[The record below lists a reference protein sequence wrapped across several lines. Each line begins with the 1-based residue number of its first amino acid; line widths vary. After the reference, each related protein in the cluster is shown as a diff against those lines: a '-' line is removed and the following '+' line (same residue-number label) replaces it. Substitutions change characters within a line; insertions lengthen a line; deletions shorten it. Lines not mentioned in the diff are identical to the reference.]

1 MIDTVVLG
9 AGPAG
14 LAVAGSLAS
23 RGRTATI
30 IEKAHDLAASW
41 RTHYD
46 RLRLHTVKE
55 KSALPGLPF
64 PRDYPRY
71 VAREQ
76 MVRYLESYAAH
87 FGIAPRLGCEA
98 TAIAR
103 DDRGGWEVATAA
115 GDRLHAWTVVVA
127 TGANAWPREPALPG
141 RERFRGA
148 ITHSRDYR
156 RASDW
161 VGRRVLVIGMGNTGA
176 EIALDLA
183 EHGVA
188 TTLSVRSPVNIVYRE
203 VLGRPTQLTALMLD
217 RLPEAW
223 GDRIALVFRNLTVGD
238 LSRWGLRMSV
248 ESPLRDLRRRG
259 RTPVIDVGTVARIK
273 SGDIKVRPGI
283 AAVEAGAVRFVDDS
297 EDPVDAIIL
306 ATGYDARLQQ
316 LFPGT
321 DVPVD
326 ERGLPRAVVGTGKLQ
341 GVCFVGF
348 DTHQP
353 GGMLRTIGQQAE
365 MVADTLAEMLVDNEA
380 DRRMPVAPAARHQP
394 SPGSRGI

>member
-1 MIDTVVLG
+1 MIDTLVIG

-14 LAVAGSLAS
+14 LAVAGSLAV

-30 IEKAHDLAASW
+30 IDKAHDLAASW
-41 RTHYD
+41 RAHYD

-76 MVRYLESYAAH
+76 MVRYLEGYAAH

-98 TAIAR
+98 TAIVR
-103 DDRGGWEVATAA
+103 DDRGGWEVATAV
-115 GDRLHAWTVVVA
+115 GDRLHARAVVVA

-141 RERFRGA
+141 RERFLGA

-183 EHGVA
+183 EQGVA

-203 VLGRPTQLTALMLD
+203 VLGRPTQLTALMLE

-223 GDRIALVFRNLTVGD
+223 GDRVALVFRNLTVGD
-238 LSRWGLRMSV
+238 LSHWGLRMSA

-273 SGDIKVRPGI
+273 AGDIKIRPGI

-297 EDPVDAIIL
+297 EDPFDAIIL
-306 ATGYDARLQQ
+306 ATGYDARLQH
-316 LFPGT
+316 LFPRT
-321 DVPVD
+321 DLPVD
-326 ERGLPRAVVGTGKLQ
+326 ERGLPRTVVGTGELQ

-348 DTHQP
+348 DTHRP

-365 MVADTLAEMLVDNEA
+365 VVADTLAHTLSGNEA
-380 DRRMPVAPAARHQP
+380 DGRMPAVAAARHQP
-394 SPGSRGI
+394 SADTRGT